1 MALTTPPRTLHTPH
15 HLFPGDRS
23 VSFNL
28 LSECESTFFFGSQTI
43 FSIMI
48 KQIPL
53 ISLKSEC
60 VTEPGF
66 EHKLSDPSCV
76 LLVPITAHHGAL
88 MSACDVDDC
97 SVKPTLTAG
106 RSLHFTGG
114 SSEVQKGRESEP
126 KQPKMQKTEM
136 EVPVPSSPAYLSPYT
151 HVLRT
156 FLFLS
161 QHKHPD

>member
-28 LSECESTFFFGSQTI
+28 LSECESTFFSGSQII

-53 ISLKSEC
+53 ISLKSQC

-88 MSACDVDDC
+88 MPACDVDDC

-106 RSLHFTGG
+106 RSPHFTGG
-114 SSEVQKGRESEP
+114 SSEVQREGSRSQSIPRRER
-126 KQPKMQKTEM
+126 QKWRF
-136 EVPVPSSPAYLSPYT
+136 LSPLLMLT
-151 HVLRT
+151 SLHTLRT
-156 FLFLS
+156 FPLLS